1 MKRPLFA
8 LLCLALATVCI
19 ADRLVAAP
27 MYGTP
32 WTLKQPGGGT
42 VDVRIWGDE
51 YYQVVES
58 LDGFTLM
65 RDPVTSVI
73 VYAKL
78 SPDGNELVSTGVRVG
93 TRSPATLGLSPHV
106 RIDPGVAEAQAAQM
120 RAQAFPTVSNLTYGT
135 MPPQAPPSTGNVKG
149 LVLLADFSDMNASI
163 AQSEVVNFCNQVG
176 YSSNGNNG
184 SVHDYFNEVS
194 NGVLN
199 YTLDVNASYHRA
211 SQPFSYYDDCSVTWL
226 QRAEELI
233 TEILNQMEAD
243 GFDFSGYD
251 ANGDGDIDAINLFY
265 AGSTGCG
272 WAKGMWPGAGSLNT
286 PIALD
291 GKTARRY
298 QITGMGASLGIGTF
312 CHENGHMI
320 CFFPDLYDYDGD
332 SAGVGNYDIMCV
344 SGGDNNHNPL
354 EPSAWCKIKAGWESV
369 TALTTTAT
377 GIALPVSSGNTC
389 YKWAKN
395 ATEYYL
401 IENRQASDR
410 DATISDTGLALWLV
424 DEGPKGDHSW
434 QQRLPN
440 KHYLVTLVQAD
451 GDWDLEA
458 NNNSGD
464 SGDLYAAPTEKSA
477 TDCTTPNTHWWD
489 GTNSGLALTNIS
501 TSSANMTFDFSPN
514 DDDPVAQVKNFSLD
528 GNQYC
533 CIKVK
538 VSDINDGSYDPDGP
552 GDIKSLCITS
562 VDGVAQNCVQEV
574 TVCGD
579 GEHTVRLTITDLCD
593 NTDYADATV
602 EVINSAPVAVKKD
615 YSANAD
621 DNCCIVVH
629 LSDIDGGT
637 YDPDGADDIKSFCI
651 TDLDGDPVSCADSV
665 TVCGEGLHYA
675 TITVTDWCDSTT
687 SAVAEVKVID
697 ITPPTISV
705 DMDRNVLW
713 PPNHKLVTCCAEI
726 VAADNCDPDPEVLLV
741 DVWSDEPDN
750 DKGDGNTVDDI
761 QGEDKGTLDY
771 CFDLRA
777 ERIGLEN
784 GRCYTIVYSAEDNS
798 GNIAYDTTCVKVPHD
813 QSAGAACATGFAPSG
828 TTLNSNVSSF
838 ALVITGTPA
847 INVLNVDMHH
857 VYVGNTAAIIRAG
870 DTRLVDTNHDGRLD
884 LAAVFTSLDAGI
896 LSVIQGPEDL
906 ATFSVEDG
914 EIDAQVINDG
924 PIGLHF
930 AMKNGTNYLVSNI
943 YALGEPVVLPN
954 VNGKTVIDPRALP
967 VTPPQSV
974 QEPKVTALSSIH
986 PNPFNPQTTVDFTL
1000 ASSAR
1005 VRIAIYDVKGSLV
1018 RLVVDETMA
1027 AGAHSTRWN
1036 GVDQQG
1042 RQAAS
1047 GIYFVRMIA
1056 GSYSEVRKI
1065 VMLK

>member
-8 LLCLALATVCI
+8 LLCLALSTVCI

-27 MYGTP
+27 HNGTP
-32 WTLKQPGGGT
+32 WQLKQPGGGF
-42 VDVRIWGDE
+42 VDVRIFGDE
-51 YYQVVES
+51 YYQVVETP
-58 LDGFTLM
+58 DGYTLM
-65 RDPVTSVI
+65 RDPVSSVI

-78 SPDGNELVSTGVRVG
+78 SPDGNELRSTGVRVG
-93 TRSPATLGLSPHV
+93 TRNPATLGLSPHV
-106 RIDPGVAEAQAAQM
+106 RINPGVAEAQAAQM
-120 RAQAFPTVSNLTYGT
+120 RAQAFPPGTPDLTYNV
-135 MPPQAPPSTGNVKG
+135 PNQAPPSTGNVKG
-149 LVLLADFSDMNASI
+149 LVLIADFSDQTATI
-163 AQSEVVNFCNQVG
+163 AQSDVVNFCNQVG
-176 YSSNGNNG
+176 YNANGNNG
-184 SVHDYFNEVS
+184 SVHDYFAAVS
-194 NGVLN
+194 DGVLN
-199 YTLDVNASYHRA
+199 YTCDVNASYHRA
-211 SQPFSYYDDCSVTWL
+211 SQPFSYYDDCSVAWL

-233 TEILNQMEAD
+233 TEILNQMDAD
-243 GFDFSGYD
+243 GFDFSQYD

-272 WAKGMWPGAGSLNT
+272 WTKGMWPGASSLNT
-286 PIALD
+286 PLTLD
-291 GKTARRY
+291 GKKAKRY
-298 QITGMGASLGIGTF
+298 QITGMGSSLGIGTF

-332 SAGVGNYDIMCV
+332 SAGVGAYDIMCV
-344 SGGDNNHNPL
+344 SGSDNNHNPV
-354 EPSAWCKIKAGWESV
+354 EPGAWCKMKAGWL
-369 TALTTTAT
+369 TPTLLTTKAT
-377 GIALPVSSGNTC
+377 GINLPVASTNNARR
-389 YKWAKN
+389 WDKN

-401 IENRQASDR
+401 IENRRQTGR
-410 DATISDTGLALWLV
+410 DAEIPDQGLALWHV
-424 DEGPKGDHSW
+424 DEGPNGDHSW

-458 NNNSGD
+458 NNNTGD
-464 SGDLYAAPTEKSA
+464 SGDLYAAPNDKSV
-477 TDCTTPNTHWWD
+477 TDCTDPNTNWWD

-501 TSSANMTFDFSPN
+501 ASSANMTFDFSPN
-514 DDDPVAQVKNFSLD
+514 DDDPVAQVKTYSFD
-528 GNQYC
+528 GDHNC

-562 VDGVAQNCVQEV
+562 VDGVAQSCLQEV

-579 GEHTVRLTITDLCD
+579 GQHTVRLTITDLCD

-602 EVINSAPVAVKKD
+602 EVINSAPIAVKQD

-637 YDPDGADDIKSFCI
+637 YDPDGATDIKSFCI

-675 TITVTDWCDSTT
+675 TITVTDWCDSTS

-713 PPNHKLVTCCAEI
+713 PPNHKLITCCAEI
-726 VAADNCDPDPEVLLV
+726 TAADNCDPDPDVKLV
-741 DVWSDEPDN
+741 AVWSDEPDN

-761 QGEDKGTLDY
+761 QDTDYGTEDL
-771 CFDLRA
+771 CFDLRS

-798 GNIAYDTTCVKVPHD
+798 GNIAYDTTCVTVPHD
-813 QSAGAACATGFAPSG
+813 QSAGAACASGFAPSG
-828 TTLNSNVSSF
+828 TTLNTGVNSF

-847 INVLNVDMHH
+847 LNVLNVDMHH
-857 VYVGNTAAIIRAG
+857 IYVGNTAAIIRAN

-884 LAAVFTSLDAGI
+884 LAAMFYSLDAGI

-914 EIDAQVINDG
+914 ELDSRTINDG

-943 YALGEPVVLPN
+943 YALGEPVILPN

-967 VTPPQSV
+967 VTPPQTATS
-974 QEPKVTALSSIH
+974 PKVTALSSIH

-1005 VRIAIYDVKGSLV
+1005 VRIAVYDVKGALV
-1018 RLVVDETMA
+1018 RLLVDETMP
-1027 AGAHSTRWN
+1027 AGERATRWN
-1036 GVDQQG
+1036 GVDEKG
-1042 RQAAS
+1042 RSAAS

-1056 GSYSEVRKI
+1056 GSYTEVRKI